1 MTQRT
6 VKSVITCDLEGRIE
20 TFNEGAAQIFG
31 YAPEEVIGKK
41 RVSIFSPGLVV
52 LGHVGNWLKAA
63 REQGEWQGRT
73 VFLKRDGTPFVAD
86 IRITPT
92 FREGKQIGY
101 CGVTTPRYD
110 IPVEEA
116 MPKIGFMTRLF
127 RWVVITRAPFLTA
140 TLIPLLVGAAWAA
153 ASGRAAP
160 FPWLLF
166 ALALLGGVAMHV
178 AANVFN
184 DYFDWR
190 SGTDPLNNDYFQ
202 PLSGGSR
209 AVELGL
215 ISEQGLF
222 RVASVALLVAAAIGG
237 LLAALGRPALILFGL
252 FGAFSV
258 FFYTAPPLRLAARRG
273 LGELFVGLNFGPLMT
288 AGMVYTL
295 TGAVG
300 WSDFFIGLP
309 MGLLITAILW
319 INEFPDLE
327 ADRAGGK
334 VNLVVVLGRS
344 AARWGYL
351 LLVGG
356 AFALVVV
363 GVLAGALPLSAL
375 LMLAALPIA
384 VYTTVITF
392 RHYADRSLVRANA
405 WTINLL
411 LLAGVLLAL
420 GVYLSPWIGRVLPL

>member
-1 MTQRT
+1 MAQRT
-6 VKSVITCDLEGRIE
+6 LKSVITCDLEGRIQ

-41 RVSIFSPGLVV
+41 RVSIFSPGLIV
-52 LGHVGNWLKAA
+52 LAHVGNWLKTA

-73 VFLKRDGTPFVAD
+73 VFLKRDGTPFAAD

-92 FREGKQIGY
+92 FRDGKQIGY

-116 MPKIGFMTRLF
+116 MPKIGFMTHLF
-127 RWVVITRAPFLTA
+127 RWMVITRAPFLTA
-140 TLIPLLVGAAWAA
+140 TLAPLLIGAAWVAA
-153 ASGRAAP
+153 TGRAEP

-166 ALALLGGVAMHV
+166 VLALVGGMAMHV

-209 AVELGL
+209 AIELGL
-215 ISEQGLF
+215 ISEQGTF
-222 RVASVALLVAAAIGG
+222 RVASAALIVAVVIGAVLV
-237 LLAALGRPALILFGL
+237 ALGRPALLLFGL

-258 FFYTAPPLRLAARRG
+258 LFYTAPPLRLAARRG
-273 LGELFVGLNFGPLMT
+273 LGELAVGLNFGPLMT
-288 AGMVYTL
+288 AGMAYTL
-295 TGAVG
+295 SGRLEWA
-300 WSDFFIGLP
+300 DFLIGLP
-309 MGLLITAILW
+309 IGLLVTAILW
-319 INEFPDLE
+319 INQFPDLE
-327 ADRAGGK
+327 ADRASGK
-334 VNLVVVLGRS
+334 TNLVVVLGRS

-356 AFALVVV
+356 AFALVVA
-363 GVLAGALPLSAL
+363 GVLAGTVPNGAL

-384 VYTTVITF
+384 AYTTAITF

-405 WTINLL
+405 WTINLHLAAGL
-411 LLAGVLLAL
+411 LMAL
-420 GVYLSPWIGRVLPL
+420 GMYLSRALGGQLL

>member
-6 VKSVITCDLEGRIE
+6 VKSVITCDLEGRIQ
-20 TFNEGAAQIFG
+20 TFNEGAVQIFG

-41 RVSIFSPGLVV
+41 RVSLFSPGLVV
-52 LGHVGNWLKAA
+52 LGHVGNWLKTA

-92 FREGKQIGY
+92 FRAGKQIGY

-116 MPKIGFMTRLF
+116 MPKISFMTRLF

-140 TLIPLLVGAAWAA
+140 TLVPLLVGAAWAA
-153 ASGRAAP
+153 ASGRAEP

-166 ALALLGGVAMHV
+166 VLALLGGVAMHV

-222 RVASVALLVAAAIGG
+222 RVASAALAVATAIGVLLV
-237 LLAALGRPALILFGL
+237 ALGRPALIFFGL

-295 TGAVG
+295 TGTVG

-309 MGLLITAILW
+309 MGLLIAAVLW

-334 VNLVVVLGRS
+334 INLVVVLGRP

-356 AFALVVV
+356 AFALV
-363 GVLAGALPLSAL
+363 LAGALAGTLPLSAL

-384 VYTTVITF
+384 VYTTAITF

-420 GVYLSPWIGRVLPL
+420 GVYLSRWIGRGLPL